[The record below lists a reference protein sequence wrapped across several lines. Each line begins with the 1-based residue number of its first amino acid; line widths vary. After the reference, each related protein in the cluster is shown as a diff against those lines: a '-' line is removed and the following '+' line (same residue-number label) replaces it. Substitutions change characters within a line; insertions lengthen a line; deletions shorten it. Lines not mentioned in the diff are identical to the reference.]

1 MGLSFPSCLEMYR
14 PSFQFFFLSNPSPL
28 KVYSYIYG
36 SVLEVDL
43 QITDALFISLKFFL
57 SNFILHSF
65 YCYILT
71 VLNIFICNIWY
82 DIYTIQ
88 NFLPQ
93 ILWFLHFKVW
103 FFYFLIY
110 FFILKCFLKIFIG
123 VYLRKLDFD
132 LFKIS
137 SMSLLFII
145 ILTIVLMTSLIIQTS
160 VSVLGLD
167 WLFS

>member
-1 MGLSFPSCLEMYR
+1 MTYLGIVFFIFLVLWVYWGSWIFGSIISIMFGNVPAIISI
-14 PSFQFFFLSNPSPL
+14 FFFLSNPSPL

-36 SVLEVDL
+36 SVLEADL

-110 FFILKCFLKIFIG
+110 FFIFKFFFNF
-123 VYLRKLDFD
+123 YWS
-132 LFKIS
+132 LFEEAWFWS
-137 SMSLLFII
+137 F
-145 ILTIVLMTSLIIQTS
+145 
-160 VSVLGLD
+160 
-167 WLFS
+167 